1 MSVLCAGHV
10 NWDVTLRVEHLPE
23 PDGEVEVVERAQRGG
38 GSAAN
43 VACGLAGLDTPAALF
58 GSVGDDEM
66 GENAREELRTVG
78 VDTVRLRSVPG
89 GETAIKYLIVDQNG
103 EVMVLSNAGANEA
116 FTAEHLTG
124 GFDGV
129 DEGTPT
135 KRAGVDEGTPTKRAG
150 VDEGT
155 PAQKAGVDEGTPAQR
170 AGVDEGTPTKG
181 AGIGHLHLTSQLP
194 ETAAELAERAQEAG
208 VPVSFDPGRRLGDRD
223 YGEAL
228 SQTDVLLLNRREA
241 ITLVDEGMADDELV
255 ESTVIVIKLGEDGA
269 ELHGTDG
276 VVRHGG
282 FVIDPLDTT
291 GAGDAFAAGFI
302 ASIQE
307 DGGLN
312 VADYENALKTANA
325 CGALAAL
332 VTGARA
338 DLSWER
344 IEQFKREH

>member
-1 MSVLCAGHV
+1 
-10 NWDVTLRVEHLPE
+10 
-23 PDGEVEVVERAQRGG
+23 
-38 GSAAN
+38 
-43 VACGLAGLDTPAALF
+43 
-58 GSVGDDEM
+58 
-66 GENAREELRTVG
+66 
-78 VDTVRLRSVPG
+78 
-89 GETAIKYLIVDQNG
+89 
-103 EVMVLSNAGANEA
+103 
-116 FTAEHLTG
+116 
-124 GFDGV
+124 GV
-129 DEGTPT
+129 DEGIPT
-135 KRAGVDEGTPTKRAG
+135 KRAGID
-150 VDEGT
+150 
-155 PAQKAGVDEGTPAQR
+155 
-170 AGVDEGTPTKG
+170 
-181 AGIGHLHLTSQLP
+181 HLHLTSQLP

-241 ITLVDEGMADDELV
+241 ITLVEEGMADDELV

-307 DGGLN
+307 DGGLD
-312 VADYENALKTANA
+312 VADHENALKTANA

-338 DLSWER
+338 ELSWER